1 MKYKLLALDLDGTVL
16 TPDNQITPR
25 TVDAINRVLDAGVE
39 VAFCS
44 GRCKAEM
51 EPYFGLFPKL
61 RYVVCNNGTESFDLS
76 TGGHVHFLGM
86 ERWLSDRIMLEAEH
100 HDVLIQMGADGLYYL
115 QDWTVE
121 RCPEFGLANY
131 AELMHETG
139 KFVHDLVSYYR
150 EHDLPIS
157 KINFY
162 CTNPKEREEI
172 VASLQADH
180 LPLMYESGLAGNIEM
195 FATNAGKGNGL
206 TALCSHLQIPLE
218 QVFAVGDSSNDVSML
233 QAAGYSVAMGNAVP
247 ELKAVADE
255 VTADNAHDGVA
266 EVIEKYFP
274 GENND
279 R

>member
-1 MKYKLLALDLDGTVL
+1 MKFKLLALDLDGTVL
-16 TPDNQITPR
+16 TPDNQITPK
-25 TVDAINRVLDAGVE
+25 TVDAINRALADGIQ

-51 EPYFGLFPKL
+51 EPYFSLFPQL
-61 RYVVCNNGTESFDLS
+61 RYVVCNNGTESFDLR
-76 TGGHVHFLGM
+76 TGEHVHFFGM
-86 ERWLSDRIMLEAEH
+86 ERWLSDRIMQEAEH

-131 AELMHETG
+131 AELMQETG

-150 EHDLPIS
+150 EHELPIS

-162 CTNPKEREEI
+162 CTNWEEREEI

-206 TALCSHLQIPLE
+206 TALCRHLQIPMENVL
-218 QVFAVGDSSNDVSML
+218 AMGDSSNDISML
-233 QAAGYSVAMGNAVP
+233 RAAGFSIAVENAVP
-247 ELKAVADE
+247 ELKEVADA
-255 VTADNAHDGVA
+255 VTGDNAHDGVA
-266 EVIEKYFP
+266 DAIWNYVL
-274 GENND
+274 GEQND